1 MSRKCANSDSEL
13 FSHNNQHASKARHLP
28 RHAMPSKQR
37 GLVTSNRIA
46 QAAVVAS
53 LAGIITCGAGGITP
67 GISWANN
74 YNFPDGSFNYANQDT
89 AAKVSDYITVSAT
102 PCDVN
107 KNFDKAGADTA
118 SFGTYYHVAYT
129 FTNKDSRWGD
139 GASWWCSIPSN
150 VQIVQENN
158 LQQEDTTFSTSHTTI
173 AKTSAEFAGR
183 WKTITGETKESTY
196 QQNTQQLVTVPIN
209 TTSIS
214 VYIKVSDKQQPLY
227 FAAGVYQEANN
238 THYSSGKVEAPITL
252 PALSEQHPLALPDDA
267 VDVTTLENISEPDR
281 AAIVDALWEKNKNN
295 DKLLA
300 ALSGMPTSGDDNVK
314 KVAFKAALKFNE
326 TASEYDGSVVV
337 SYRDGSTD
345 TIAKEILVKQKVAM
359 NKRIVLTYP
368 QLIDVNDPDA
378 LTTDDATGP
387 NGKSDQTRIK
397 EAFDTANS
405 TNSDYKTEQNSNV
418 KSITVD
424 NSAHTIVVTFVDN
437 SQTTIEA
444 KYVVKKKRTLAEQF
458 TPFYPARIRV
468 SNYGNPTS
476 TDKDNLKQ
484 AIYDANKD
492 KVEFCKAI
500 GDDEASIKQHITI
513 NGYGNA
519 TITYRDGSTDTMAR
533 KDIIIGLAEL
543 PENRLKLPPRLLV
556 NFRWHKYDLLFRY
569 DEIAIINRMKEKNS
583 QIPQEGP
590 DCRTSEPSRI
600 MYFLLKDGSGQCFS
614 YDELAYTVD
623 PINNVRVS
631 ALSPYNYT
639 FGFTKLAITDQW
651 DSFLNDDVLKNIYVH
666 FINAIFSYNGN
677 IDSLKCSLREKSEQ
691 GESYEG
697 YDVTNYA
704 PTLQSTAVSEFK
716 KQGLDANTTNTRIV
730 VLPTYDYGC
739 KIVGIFLQNV
749 AKGVIGASSTIREFN
764 STDLFTTG
772 SGFAVADR
780 QNNFKQTLSKLFD
793 NRDLKDFSSDFFKS
807 GTNQSDFDN
816 MRSYSDYYKLVDKA
830 IAFAEEKYKN
840 KPSEEEALR
849 IRNQTSQSDQEK
861 SNSTYNDS
869 INEAKRAA
877 LQHQNEGNESVRTL
891 KQKLEAAKQARS
903 AAIEAAKTKA
913 SLQSA
918 KQTIINKVCMHTQL
932 TPAQKLTFVKS
943 VMQAGNQQALDS
955 YTKQNNAIDTAASQ
969 NQSASD
975 SQNKTS
981 ATGDIISLKDKGNL
995 TEQQA
1000 ESYNQRITNNEN
1012 VNTVLAD
1019 AFSQAQQN
1027 LQTERATAKQ
1037 TIGALEHLG
1046 DQKQGFIDRIDP
1058 AQTVKAVKQVVDEA
1072 KLADKKAE
1080 AKQKI
1085 AKLKENGDI
1094 TDEQEKDLNKRI
1106 DEAQN
1111 EGDVAGVTS
1120 DAEGLKTKK
1129 EEDKRQEQAKLEAAK
1144 KQLNE
1149 AITQAKALKK
1159 KEAYTSASAETKQK
1173 FDTALDEAIQVAQ
1186 QADASIDTIQQ
1197 AHTKLTNILKTLSV
1211 SKTIAESM
1219 KLLLKSAI
1227 KPVMVYNTSALTEED
1242 AKLIAQEVYNAN
1254 KHLGISTQ
1262 QIIVNV
1268 HIPEVIITF
1277 GDGSACGLDVK
1288 RFARIMTQTNTTIQL
1303 PKNKLRVQAEK
1314 LTPQEKEALV
1324 KAFLE
1329 ANKTLKLPESSIFV
1343 TYRGSIYV
1351 SFNDNSREYIEAE
1364 KLVELAHHA
1373 SAPSNVVSDKPAI
1386 EASASTTQP
1395 TPSSAQ
1401 APAQAPSAA
1410 THNQNVRV
1418 MTPPTSHRVEAH
1430 AASSNAASA
1439 EKQISA
1445 PAPLDAA
1452 PNTKSSNHAKR
1463 SARHGVSV
1471 PGANAMPVVS
1481 SATAVSVPTASAA
1494 NDTAATTNSAEKSDT
1509 NKSTASKQAP
1519 VQNKK
1524 AQETSNREQTQAPQ
1538 GVNGVLV
1545 AVLGGIAAVVV
1556 CVGAVLGIRRRTSA
1570 QKDSSDKP
1578 KK

>member
-1 MSRKCANSDSEL
+1 MQAVFRKECSMSRKCANSDSEL

-118 SFGTYYHVAYT
+118 SFGTYYHVTYT

-196 QQNTQQLVTVPIN
+196 QQNTQQLVTVPTN

-300 ALSGMPTSGDDNVK
+300 ALSGMPTSGDDNAK

-326 TASEYDGSVVV
+326 TAGEYDGSVVV

-484 AIYDANKD
+484 AIYDANKE
-492 KVEFCKAI
+492 KTEFCNAI
-500 GDDEASIKQHITI
+500 GDDEASIKQHIVI
-513 NGYGNA
+513 NADNSA
-519 TITYRDGSTDTMAR
+519 TITYRDGSTDIMAARDLVAQLADLR
-533 KDIIIGLAEL
+533 K
-543 PENRLKLPPRLLV
+543 NRLTIPKRVYV
-556 NFRWHKYDLLFRY
+556 NFRQNDALYVTDL
-569 DEIAIINRMKEKNS
+569 KK
-583 QIPQEGP
+583 
-590 DCRTSEPSRI
+590 
-600 MYFLLKDGSGQCFS
+600 LLKSLKNENQFISDIDRNRSFYQGDRSRTFGVVFKDNSIQYIS
-614 YDELAYTVD
+614 YDELAYTED
-623 PINNVRVS
+623 PNPKGS
-631 ALSPYNYT
+631 LKADSPYNYT
-639 FGFTKLAITDQW
+639 FNFTKFTVDPKKESVSEQDWNKIFEQFIKG
-651 DSFLNDDVLKNIYVH
+651 SFRSQYPSSKTYHI
-666 FINAIFSYNGN
+666 
-677 IDSLKCSLREKSEQ
+677 RSEQ
-691 GESYEG
+691 GKSVTG
-697 YDVTNYA
+697 YDVTPDAYY
-704 PTLQSTAVSEFK
+704 LQSAAVQYFK
-716 KQGLDANTTNTRIV
+716 GQDPNATTDKTRIV
-730 VLPTYDYGC
+730 VMTDDLGRRMVTGIYLKNAGKNVIQAFLPIC
-739 KIVGIFLQNV
+739 IF
-749 AKGVIGASSTIREFN
+749 KD
-764 STDLFTTG
+764 TDVFTTG
-772 SGFAVADR
+772 ITFDASTKKEH
-780 QNNFKQTLSKLFD
+780 FKQTLSNLFKY
-793 NRDLKDFSSDFFKS
+793 RGLQDLSSDFLKKD
-807 GTNQSDFDN
+807 TNQSDFDN
-816 MRSYSDYYKLVDKA
+816 MKSYSDYNKLVEKA
-830 IAFAEEKYKN
+830 ITFVKQAYKSTTNEEDFAAAKN
-840 KPSEEEALR
+840 RAL
-849 IRNQTSQSDQEK
+849 QSKQET
-861 SNSTYNDS
+861 SNSTYNTS
-869 INEAKRAA
+869 IDEAKRAA
-877 LQHQNEGNESVRTL
+877 LQHQNDSNNSVTTL
-891 KQKLEAAKQARS
+891 KQKWEAAKQARS

-918 KQTIINKVCMHTQL
+918 KQTIISKVYAHAQL
-932 TPAQKLTFVKS
+932 TPNQKLTFVKS

-981 ATGDIISLKDKGNL
+981 ATGDITSLKDKGNL

-1058 AQTVKAVKQVVDEA
+1058 AQTVHAVKQVVDEA

-1111 EGDVAGVTS
+1111 EGDVNSVIS
-1120 DAEGLKTKK
+1120 DAESKK
-1129 EEDKRQEQAKLEAAK
+1129 RYCPCSRKGKSQA
-1144 KQLNE
+1144 N
-1149 AITQAKALKK
+1149 
-1159 KEAYTSASAETKQK
+1159 
-1173 FDTALDEAIQVAQ
+1173 
-1186 QADASIDTIQQ
+1186 
-1197 AHTKLTNILKTLSV
+1197 
-1211 SKTIAESM
+1211 
-1219 KLLLKSAI
+1219 
-1227 KPVMVYNTSALTEED
+1227 
-1242 AKLIAQEVYNAN
+1242 
-1254 KHLGISTQ
+1254 
-1262 QIIVNV
+1262 
-1268 HIPEVIITF
+1268 
-1277 GDGSACGLDVK
+1277 
-1288 RFARIMTQTNTTIQL
+1288 
-1303 PKNKLRVQAEK
+1303 
-1314 LTPQEKEALV
+1314 
-1324 KAFLE
+1324 
-1329 ANKTLKLPESSIFV
+1329 
-1343 TYRGSIYV
+1343 
-1351 SFNDNSREYIEAE
+1351 
-1364 KLVELAHHA
+1364 
-1373 SAPSNVVSDKPAI
+1373 
-1386 EASASTTQP
+1386 
-1395 TPSSAQ
+1395 
-1401 APAQAPSAA
+1401 
-1410 THNQNVRV
+1410 
-1418 MTPPTSHRVEAH
+1418 HR
-1430 AASSNAASA
+1430 
-1439 EKQISA
+1439 
-1445 PAPLDAA
+1445 
-1452 PNTKSSNHAKR
+1452 R
-1463 SARHGVSV
+1463 S
-1471 PGANAMPVVS
+1471 
-1481 SATAVSVPTASAA
+1481 
-1494 NDTAATTNSAEKSDT
+1494 
-1509 NKSTASKQAP
+1509 
-1519 VQNKK
+1519 
-1524 AQETSNREQTQAPQ
+1524 
-1538 GVNGVLV
+1538 
-1545 AVLGGIAAVVV
+1545 
-1556 CVGAVLGIRRRTSA
+1556 
-1570 QKDSSDKP
+1570 
-1578 KK
+1578 